1 MYPAMFNKT
10 QNIDYNIHILTNAI
24 QNAYNGIIKYIKG
37 VLDMAQINIRVDD
50 NLKEEA
56 EKLFNA
62 LGLNF
67 SSAVNI
73 FISQAVREG
82 GLPFVVTTRVGN
94 DPFYSDENMAR
105 LRKSIERMESMEGI
119 GCKIPSEE

>member
-1 MYPAMFNKT
+1 
-10 QNIDYNIHILTNAI
+10 
-24 QNAYNGIIKYIKG
+24 
-37 VLDMAQINIRVDD
+37 MAQINIRVED
-50 NLKEEA
+50 NLKEDA

-67 SSAVNI
+67 SSAVNM

-82 GLPFVVTTRVGN
+82 GIPFAVTTKVVG

-105 LRKSIERMESMEGI
+105 LRKSIDQMESTG
-119 GCKIPSEE
+119 GTVHQVTLDD

>member
-1 MYPAMFNKT
+1 MFPKT
-10 QNIDYNIHILTNAI
+10 QNIDFNIHILTNAI
-24 QNAYNGIIKYIKG
+24 QNAYNSIIKYIKG

-50 NLKEEA
+50 NLKEDA

-82 GLPFVVTTRVGN
+82 GLPFAVTTRVGN

-105 LRKSIERMESMEGI
+105 LRRSIERMETTGGTIHEV
-119 GCKIPSEE
+119 PLDD

>member
-1 MYPAMFNKT
+1 M
-10 QNIDYNIHILTNAI
+10 LTNAI
-24 QNAYNGIIKYIKG
+24 QNAYNSIIKYIKG
-37 VLDMAQINIRVDD
+37 VFDMAQINIRVDD
-50 NLKEEA
+50 NLKEDA

-82 GLPFVVTTRVGN
+82 GLPFAVTTRVGN
-94 DPFYSDENMAR
+94 DPFYSDENKAR
-105 LRKSIERMESMEGI
+105 LQKSIERMESMEGI
-119 GCKIPSEE
+119 DCKIPSEE